1 MSLKQKLIISY
12 LGFGFIF
19 AMYCWMFGD
28 TAHKSFAYNLGQGL
42 VWPAVMFPAIGQA
55 IGGIL
60 LVLFVAFLTLS

>member
-12 LGFGFIF
+12 IGFGFIF
-19 AMYCWMFGD
+19 AIYSWMFGD
-28 TAHKSFAYNLGQGL
+28 TAHKSFMFNLGQGL
-42 VWPAVMFPAIGQA
+42 VWPAVMFPVIGQA